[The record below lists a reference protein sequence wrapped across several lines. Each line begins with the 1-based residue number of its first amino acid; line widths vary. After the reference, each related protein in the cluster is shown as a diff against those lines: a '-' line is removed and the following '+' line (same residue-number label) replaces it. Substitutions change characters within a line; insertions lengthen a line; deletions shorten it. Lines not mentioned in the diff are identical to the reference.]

1 MTRLT
6 KLEVLRL
13 LVIILRALAVIFEN
27 GIP

>member
-6 KLEVLRL
+6 KLEVVRL
-13 LVIILRALAVIFEN
+13 LVIILRALAAIFEN